1 MAVNHCLAPRI
12 ALLCFALGAYLCAA
26 CTGGSS
32 SARSVTTTATPPRET
47 TASATDPSA
56 QLITIERNTQ
66 ATIGDIRI
74 GAGNFHEESYTS
86 DDGVPRTG
94 MTAGLWIYVRD
105 DSSKNRHVRVH
116 AGQILSVPGY
126 RLEVVAVER
135 TAVRLA
141 VIKSADPP

>member
-1 MAVNHCLAPRI
+1 MSHRFTAGI
-12 ALLCFALGAYLCAA
+12 ALLCFALGAYLCAG
-26 CTGGSS
+26 CTDGSS
-32 SARSVTTTATPPRET
+32 SAKSVTTTATPPREP

-74 GAGNFHEESYTS
+74 GAGNFHEEGYTS

-94 MTAGLWIYVRD
+94 MTAGLWIYVRN
-105 DSSKNRHVRVH
+105 DSSKDRHVRVH

-126 RLEVVAVER
+126 RLEVVTVDR

-141 VIKSADPP
+141 VSRAEDPP